1 MIEENKDNIEESNE
15 LFEHYNFVADPG
27 QALLRI
33 DKWLMNR
40 VENVTRNKIQN
51 AAKSGLIRVNGKPVK
66 SNYKVRPA
74 DDISVVMPEPP
85 RDTEI
90 LPENIPLNIVYE
102 DDDVIVIN
110 KPAGMVVHPAYAN
123 FDGTLVNALHY
134 HFLQN
139 NSKHPLPFLVHR
151 IDKDTSGLIMAAK
164 NEEAQSFLGRQFY
177 DHSIER
183 KYNALVWGVT
193 ENEGTIEGNVGRS
206 EKDRRVMK
214 VYPDG
219 DFGKHAI
226 THYKLLEDFG
236 YVSLIQCQLETGR
249 THQIRA
255 HLKYIGHPLFA
266 DNAYGGYKIVKGTT
280 FTKYKQFVN
289 NCFALIP
296 RQALH
301 AKSLGFIHPNGEKM
315 FFESDLADDM
325 IAAIDKWRKYA
336 QVGMQLK

>member
-15 LFEHYNFVADPG
+15 LFEHYHFVADPG

-139 NSKHPLPFLVHR
+139 NSKYPLPFLVHR

-236 YVSLIQCQLETGR
+236 YVSLIECQLETGR

-325 IAAIDKWRKYA
+325 IAALDKWRKYA